1 MIHTK
6 PLLLSTPTLIF
17 LKETKKFCLQIK
29 RNKTAQQRFKN

>member
-1 MIHTK
+1 MTHTK

-29 RNKTAQQRFKN
+29 RNKTAQHQLQN